1 MQIKQI
7 LLSVGLLS
15 LYISVSAQI
24 TAVDN
29 DGDDVDVSGG
39 YITTAVPFLTITP
52 DSRAAGMGDLGVAT
66 SPDANASYWN
76 PAKYPFYK
84 NDKEDRDFNVGG
96 ALSYTPWL
104 RRLVNDM
111 SVNYLTGYKRLS
123 KQEVVYGSFK
133 YFDLGGMTFR
143 DDQGNVTRDVNP
155 YELALTFGYARM
167 LSKRIGASLGAKWI
181 HSNLTGSVSVSQGG
195 QLIETQAG
203 NTIATDIGFF
213 YQNPDIKISGKPANL
228 NIGATITDLGGK
240 ITYTTPENA
249 QFIPTTLRLGSALN
263 TNIDLY
269 NKIGISLEFSK
280 LLVPTPNADGTT
292 DSKGNMF
299 TSFADAPGG
308 FKEEMQ
314 EVMIALG
321 AEYVYAN
328 TLAVRGGYFYENPN
342 KGSRRYFTLGVGLM
356 YKDFGFDFAYLIPTD
371 QGNPLQNTI
380 RFTLTFNKLGRVQGG
395 TPGLGDDS
403 VIN

>member
-1 MQIKQI
+1 MQIKHI
-7 LLSVGLLS
+7 LLSLGVLS
-15 LYISVSAQI
+15 IFITGNAQI
-24 TAVDN
+24 EADEN
-29 DGDDVDVSGG
+29 ISGG

-66 SPDANASYWN
+66 SPDANSSYWN
-76 PAKYPFYK
+76 PAKYVFYK
-84 NDKEDRDFNVGG
+84 DEKADQDFNLGG

-104 RRLVNDM
+104 RRLVSDM

-133 YFDLGGMTFR
+133 YFDLGSMTFR
-143 DDQGNVTRDVNP
+143 DDQGIVTRDVNP
-155 YELALTFGYARM
+155 YELALSFGYSRM

-195 QLIETQAG
+195 QLVETQAG
-203 NTIATDIGFF
+203 NTIATDLGFF
-213 YQNPDIKISGKPANL
+213 YQNQDIRVSGKKSDL

-240 ITYTTPENA
+240 ITYTSPENN
-249 QFIPTTLRLGSALN
+249 QHIPTTLRLGSSLN
-263 TNIDLY
+263 TQIDMY
-269 NKIGISLEFSK
+269 NKIGVSLEFSK
-280 LLVPTPNADGTT
+280 LLVPTPQADGTT
-292 DSKGNMF
+292 DPKGNIFSSF
-299 TSFADAPGG
+299 TDAPGG

-328 TLAVRGGYFYENPN
+328 TLALRGGYFYENPN
-342 KGSRRYFTLGVGLM
+342 KGSRRYFTLGLGLM

-371 QGNPLQNTI
+371 QNNPLQNTI
-380 RFTLTFNKLGRVQGG
+380 RFTLTFNKLGVAKG
-395 TPGLGDDS
+395 TTPVGEDS
-403 VIN
+403 IIN

>member
-1 MQIKQI
+1 
-7 LLSVGLLS
+7 
-15 LYISVSAQI
+15 
-24 TAVDN
+24 
-29 DGDDVDVSGG
+29 
-39 YITTAVPFLTITP
+39 
-52 DSRAAGMGDLGVAT
+52 
-66 SPDANASYWN
+66 
-76 PAKYPFYK
+76 
-84 NDKEDRDFNVGG
+84 
-96 ALSYTPWL
+96 
-104 RRLVNDM
+104 
-111 SVNYLTGYKRLS
+111 
-123 KQEVVYGSFK
+123 
-133 YFDLGGMTFR
+133 MTFR

-203 NTIATDIGFF
+203 NTVATDLGFF
-213 YQNPDIKISGKPANL
+213 YQNQDIKISGKQANL

-263 TNIDLY
+263 TNIDQY
-269 NKIGISLEFSK
+269 NKIGVSLEFSK

-292 DSKGNMF
+292 DPKGNIF
-299 TSFADAPGG
+299 SSFADAPGG
-308 FKEEMQ
+308 FKEELQ
-314 EVMIALG
+314 EVMIAFG
-321 AEYVYAN
+321 AEYTYAN
-328 TLAVRGGYFYENPN
+328 ALAVRGGYFYENPN

-371 QGNPLQNTI
+371 QNNPLQNTI
-380 RFTLTFNKLGRVQGG
+380 RFTLTFNKLGRVKGG
-395 TPGLGDDS
+395 SPGLGEDS

>member
-1 MQIKQI
+1 MQIKHI
-7 LLSVGLLS
+7 LLSLGVLS
-15 LYISVSAQI
+15 IFITGNAQI
-24 TAVDN
+24 EADEN
-29 DGDDVDVSGG
+29 ISGG

-66 SPDANASYWN
+66 SPDANSSYWN
-76 PAKYPFYK
+76 PAKYVFYK
-84 NDKEDRDFNVGG
+84 DEKADQDFNLGG

-104 RRLVNDM
+104 RRLVSDM

-133 YFDLGGMTFR
+133 YFDLGSMTFR
-143 DDQGNVTRDVNP
+143 DDQGAVTRDVNP
-155 YELALTFGYARM
+155 YELALSFGYSRM

-195 QLIETQAG
+195 QLVETQAG
-203 NTIATDIGFF
+203 NTIATDLGFF
-213 YQNPDIKISGKPANL
+213 YQNQDIRVSGKKSDL

-240 ITYTTPENA
+240 ITYTSPENN
-249 QFIPTTLRLGSALN
+249 QHIPTTLRLGSSLN
-263 TNIDLY
+263 TQIDMY

-280 LLVPTPNADGTT
+280 LLVPTPQADGTT
-292 DSKGNMF
+292 DPKGNIFSSF
-299 TSFADAPGG
+299 TDAPGG

-328 TLAVRGGYFYENPN
+328 TLALRGGYFYENPN
-342 KGSRRYFTLGVGLM
+342 KGSRRYFTLGLGLM

-371 QGNPLQNTI
+371 QNNPLQNTI
-380 RFTLTFNKLGRVQGG
+380 RFTLTFNKLGVAKG
-395 TPGLGDDS
+395 TTPVGEDS
-403 VIN
+403 IIN